1 MKKKSLVT
9 AVVSVGLSMVLMT
22 HHGIVAEGATKQ
34 SIIETKRAMKNVKI
48 QAKLELI
55 RQKAGDEVKNK
66 VAEKIK
72 VKEAL
77 IAEQEATAKV
87 KEAEQQEQQQQQQ
100 KAEQAAAEQ
109 ATIQETENTDVTSG
123 ASQNGREI
131 GERNRDY
138 GQQLS
143 DPNLSHEQRQEII
156 EEKKNYNQNR
166 R

>member
-22 HHGIVAEGATKQ
+22 HHGTVAEGATKQ

-87 KEAEQQEQQQQQQ
+87 KEAEQQQQ

-109 ATIQETENTDVTSG
+109 STIQETENTDVTSG
-123 ASQNGREI
+123 ASHNGREI